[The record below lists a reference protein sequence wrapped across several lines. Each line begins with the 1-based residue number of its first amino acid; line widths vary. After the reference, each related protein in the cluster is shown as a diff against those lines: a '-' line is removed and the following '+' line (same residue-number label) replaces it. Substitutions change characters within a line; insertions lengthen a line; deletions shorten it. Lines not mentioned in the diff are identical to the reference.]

1 MKVLVIDDDAKLGA
15 LLVQYLQQQGAT
27 ALHAA
32 SPEEGLRR
40 AKAEAP
46 DVLVLDVM
54 MPGMSGFDVLKALRA
69 RGDAV
74 PVLMLT
80 ARGDLADKVAG
91 LELGADDYLAKPF
104 EPREL
109 LARLQAVLR
118 RGRLT
123 GSAEVQ
129 VLGALSV
136 DPGRKAAALKG
147 KDLGLSALE
156 FDALAILVQHSGQVL
171 SRDQL
176 MERLKGLEHEAFD
189 RSVDVLVSR
198 LRQKLKDDP
207 RKPRYIRT
215 VYGAGYEFLRQ
226 S

>member
-1 MKVLVIDDDAKLGA
+1 MKVLVIDDDIKLGA
-15 LLVQYLQQQGAT
+15 LLVQYLQQQGAV

-40 AKAEAP
+40 VKSESP

-54 MPGMSGFDVLKALRA
+54 MPGMSGFDVLKALRS

-80 ARGDLADKVAG
+80 ARGDLADKVSG
-91 LELGADDYLAKPF
+91 LELGADDYLPKPF

-109 LARLQAVLR
+109 LARLHAILR
-118 RGRLT
+118 RGRLA
-123 GSAEVQ
+123 GSVEVQ
-129 VLGALSV
+129 ALGALTV
-136 DPGRKAAALKG
+136 DHSRKAAALKG
-147 KDLGLSALE
+147 KDMGLSALE

-171 SRDQL
+171 TRDQL
-176 MERLKGLEHEAFD
+176 MERLKGLEHEALD

-226 S
+226 E

>member
-15 LLVQYLQQQGAT
+15 LLVQYLQQQGAV
-27 ALHAA
+27 ALHALT
-32 SPEEGLRR
+32 PEEGLRR
-40 AKAEAP
+40 AKADAP

-54 MPGMSGFDVLKALRA
+54 LPGMNGFEVLKALRQ
-69 RGDAV
+69 RGDAL

-80 ARGDLADKVAG
+80 ARGELADKVAG
-91 LELGADDYLAKPF
+91 LELGADDYLPKPF

-109 LARLQAVLR
+109 LARLQAILR
-118 RGRLT
+118 RGRLA
-123 GSAEVQ
+123 GSADVET
-129 VLGALSV
+129 LGGLSI
-136 DPGRKAAALKG
+136 DHGRKGASLKG
-147 KDLGLSALE
+147 RDLGLSALE
-156 FDALAILVQHSGQVL
+156 YEALAVLARHSGQVL

-176 MERLKGLEHEAFD
+176 MERLKGIEHDAFD

-226 S
+226 A

>member
-1 MKVLVIDDDAKLGA
+1 MKVLVIDDDLKLGA

-27 ALHAA
+27 ALHVPN
-32 SPEEGLRR
+32 PEESLRR
-40 AKAEAP
+40 LKSEAP

-54 MPGMSGFDVLKALRA
+54 MPTLSGFDVLKALRA

-109 LARLQAVLR
+109 LARLQAILR
-118 RGRLT
+118 RGRLA
-123 GSAEVQ
+123 GAAEVQ
-129 VLGALSV
+129 ELGSLTV
-136 DPGRKAAALKG
+136 DHSRKSASLKG

-156 FDALAILVQHSGQVL
+156 YEALAILVRHMGQVL

-226 S
+226 G

>member
-1 MKVLVIDDDAKLGA
+1 MKVLVIDDDVKLGA

-27 ALHAA
+27 ALHAS

-54 MPGMSGFDVLKALRA
+54 MPGLSGFDVLKALRA

-109 LARLQAVLR
+109 LARLQAILR
-118 RGRLT
+118 RGRLAA
-123 GSAEVQ
+123 SAEVQ
-129 VLGALSV
+129 VVGALSV
-136 DPGRKAAALKG
+136 DPSRKTASLKG

-171 SRDQL
+171 TRDQL
-176 MERLKGLEHEAFD
+176 MERLKGMEHEAFD
-189 RSVDVLVSR
+189 RSMDVLVSR

-226 S
+226 P

>member
-1 MKVLVIDDDAKLGA
+1 MKVLVIDDDVKLGD
-15 LLVQYLQQQGAT
+15 LLVQYLHQQGAS
-27 ALHAA
+27 ALHAVN
-32 SPEEGLRR
+32 PEDGLRKL
-40 AKAEAP
+40 KAFGP

-54 MPGMSGFDVLKALRA
+54 MPGMSGLDLLKELRT

-91 LELGADDYLAKPF
+91 LELGADDYLSKPF

-109 LARLQAVLR
+109 LARLQAILR
-118 RGRLT
+118 RGRLA
-123 GSAEVQ
+123 GSVEVEE
-129 VLGALSV
+129 LGALTL
-136 DPGRKAAALKG
+136 DHNRKAASLKG

-156 FDALAILVQHSGQVL
+156 YEAMAILVRHAGQVL

-207 RKPRYIRT
+207 RRPRFIRT

-226 S
+226 G

>member
-1 MKVLVIDDDAKLGA
+1 MKVLVIDDDPKLGA

-27 ALHAA
+27 ALHALN
-32 SPEEGLRR
+32 PEEGLRR
-40 AKAEAP
+40 AKADAP

-54 MPGMSGFDVLKALRA
+54 MPGMSGLDLLKTLRG

-109 LARLQAVLR
+109 LARLQAILR
-118 RGRLT
+118 RGRLA
-123 GSAEVQ
+123 GSAELQ

-136 DPGRKAAALKG
+136 DHSRKAASLKG

-171 SRDQL
+171 TRDQL
-176 MERLKGLEHEAFD
+176 MERLKGMEHEAFD

-226 S
+226 T

>member
-15 LLVQYLQQQGAT
+15 LLVQYLQQQGAV
-27 ALHAA
+27 ALHALT
-32 SPEEGLRR
+32 PEEGLR
-40 AKAEAP
+40 KLKSEAP

-54 MPGMSGFDVLKALRA
+54 MPVLSGFDVLKDLRA
-69 RGDAV
+69 RGDAL

-80 ARGDLADKVAG
+80 ARGDLADRVAG
-91 LELGADDYLAKPF
+91 LEMGADDYLAKPF
-104 EPREL
+104 QPREL
-109 LARLQAVLR
+109 LARLQAILR
-118 RGRLT
+118 RGRL
-123 GSAEVQ
+123 A
-129 VLGALSV
+129 GALEMQDLGHLTV
-136 DPGRKAAALKG
+136 DHGRKSASLKG

-156 FDALAILVQHSGQVL
+156 YEALAILVRHVGQVL
-171 SRDQL
+171 TRDQL

-207 RKPRYIRT
+207 RHPRYIRT

-226 S
+226 A

>member
-27 ALHAA
+27 AMHSL

-40 AKAEAP
+40 AKSDAP

-54 MPGMSGFDVLKALRA
+54 MPNLSGFDVLKALRT

-91 LELGADDYLAKPF
+91 LELGADDYLPKPF

-109 LARLQAVLR
+109 LARLQAILR
-118 RGRLT
+118 RGRLA

-129 VLGALSV
+129 ELGILSI
-136 DPGRKAAALKG
+136 DHGRKAASLKG

-156 FDALAILVQHSGQVL
+156 YEALAVLVRHMGQVL
-171 SRDQL
+171 TRDQL

-207 RKPRYIRT
+207 RKPRFIRT

-226 S
+226 G

>member
-1 MKVLVIDDDAKLGA
+1 MKVLVIDDDVKLGA

-27 ALHAA
+27 ALHVA

-69 RGDAV
+69 RGDAL

-109 LARLQAVLR
+109 LARLQAILR
-118 RGRLT
+118 RGRLA

-129 VLGALSV
+129 VLGPLSV
-136 DPGRKAAALKG
+136 DHSRKAASLKG

-171 SRDQL
+171 TRDQL

-215 VYGAGYEFLRQ
+215 VYGTGYEFLRQ
-226 S
+226 A